1 MTKKQIIKASGQE
14 VLFEP
19 AKLHLSLRRSGASS
33 DEADAVV
40 QAILNDWHTG
50 FTTKQVYRR
59 AHRLLRRYNRTAASR
74 YSLKQALFALGP
86 TGYPFET
93 FVARLLEADGFT
105 VKKGILQQGH
115 CINHEVDILA
125 EKDKR
130 IIFGE
135 CKFRNSQQLIND
147 VKVVLYI
154 RSRLEDLRQGELK
167 ERLSQGQSLECFVFT
182 NTRFTEDAL
191 RYGECSSMTL
201 VSWDAPNSCSLRE
214 WVNRTGLH
222 PVTCLSN
229 LTRREKT
236 ALVEEY
242 RMVLVQDLV
251 KRPEVLDALGISA
264 YRQHR
269 VIEEAHALCV
279 PEPNPAK

>member
-1 MTKKQIIKASGQE
+1 MIKKQIIKASGQE
-14 VLFEP
+14 VIFDP
-19 AKLHLSLRRSGASS
+19 SKLRLSLRRSGASS
-33 DEADAVV
+33 EEADAVV
-40 QAILNDWHTG
+40 QAILDDWRTG
-50 FTTKQVYRR
+50 LTTKQVYRR
-59 AHRLLRRYNRTAASR
+59 AHRLLRRYNKTAASR

-105 VKKGILQQGH
+105 VQKGILQQGH

-125 EKDKR
+125 EKNKK

-154 RSRLEDLRQGELK
+154 RSRFEDLRQGEWREWLN
-167 ERLSQGQSLECFVFT
+167 QGRSLECFVFT

-201 VSWDAPNSCSLRE
+201 VSWDTPNSWSLRE

-222 PVTCLSN
+222 PITCLSS

-236 ALVEEY
+236 ALVEEHHI
-242 RMVLVQDLV
+242 VLVQDLV
-251 KRPEVLDALGISA
+251 KRLEVLDALGVSD
-264 YRQHR
+264 YRRHHA
-269 VIEEAHALCV
+269 IKEAEALC
-279 PEPNPAK
+279 ELAINPMR